1 MTSPER
7 TIREIESRLTR
18 KQFTRMVKDA
28 WLEHRLDKAAVT
40 RLLGY
45 PAEPTR
51 SEFEEAFRRFCR
63 RFGLPKAVTLATVH
77 GYEVD
82 ALFLAQRLVVELD
95 GWEFHADRVA
105 FGSDRDRDAD
115 LLDFGY
121 ETVRI
126 TWDRLHETPAREA
139 ARLKRILARRERE
152 LWRAGE

>member
-1 MTSPER
+1 M
-7 TIREIESRLTR
+7 
-18 KQFTRMVKDA
+18 
-28 WLEHRLDKAAVT
+28 
-40 RLLGY
+40 
-45 PAEPTR
+45 
-51 SEFEEAFRRFCR
+51 
-63 RFGLPKAVTLATVH
+63 H

-82 ALFLAQRLVVELD
+82 ALFLAQRPVVELD

>member
-1 MTSPER
+1 M
-7 TIREIESRLTR
+7 
-18 KQFTRMVKDA
+18 
-28 WLEHRLDKAAVT
+28 
-40 RLLGY
+40 
-45 PAEPTR
+45 
-51 SEFEEAFRRFCR
+51 
-63 RFGLPKAVTLATVH
+63 H

-126 TWDRLHETPAREA
+126 TWGRLHETPAREA
-139 ARLKRILARRERE
+139 ARLNRILARRERE